1 MTEARALCGEDAAL
15 VAKLDYLLSK
25 RPNDRIM
32 QKFIDYVRDSHRDE
46 ERFAVDSSVGCRLRQ
61 GRASSAERAGTGR
74 DNVTPILSA
83 VVVTI
88 VVELLALVSLHAD
101 PDTHAIYYLWTA
113 IIVFALSAWALD
125 CNANG

>member
-1 MTEARALCGEDAAL
+1 MARNSIYYGPRATVDQMTEARALCGEDAAL

-101 PDTHAIYYLWTA
+101 PDITQSITFGLR
-113 IIVFALSAWALD
+113 
-125 CNANG
+125 